1 MKKVLLKI
9 DGMTCSAC
17 SSGLEKYLNKQDGIK
32 TAAVNLVMNNANIEY
47 DEKKLTLE
55 QVEKFVEKAGFTSL
69 GIDNFEKEEKKKS
82 NEKYKLIEISVI
94 SILIL
99 YISMSHMVGLPV
111 IPFLNMMTHPI
122 NYAISLLILTTIVI
136 LFGKDIIKNGYKN
149 LIHKTP
155 NMDTLVMIGVL
166 ASYVY
171 SIYGTIRIL
180 QGHTMYVEKLYYES
194 AAIVIFFIKIGKFVE
209 NKNKDKTKE
218 ALQELMTITPNNATI
233 IREGKEVV
241 VTLDEIQKGDIVICK
256 PGEKIAV
263 DGEIID
269 GVTHINEAFITGES
283 KPAKRE
289 IGSKVIAGSI
299 NYEGTIKYKAE
310 KIGKE
315 STVSEIVRLV
325 ANATATKA
333 PIAKIA
339 DKISGYF
346 VPVVLVIS
354 IIAFVLWLI
363 ISKDIALAINIF
375 VSILVV
381 ACPCS
386 LGLATPLAIV
396 IASGNAS
403 RKGILVKTSEALEN
417 FHKAKTICFDK
428 TGTLTKGT
436 LSISKIY
443 NYSNLEEKE
452 LLKNIASIEKKS
464 EHPIARAI
472 VNKVVEE
479 KIEFEDLKEFKAIAG
494 FGVEAIMQNDD
505 KYLIGNRKLMTENG
519 VIIPNEQ
526 DEQQL
531 VNDGNSILFVS
542 LNNKLVALIGV
553 KDILKDNIENVIKE
567 LKDKNINVVMLTG
580 DNEKTAEIV
589 AKQIGIEKVISNVTP
604 KEKAKKIKELKK
616 DGIVI
621 MCGDGINDSI
631 SLVTADIGVSIS
643 SGTDIA
649 MDSASVILMNDNIEK
664 INELIEISEKT
675 IKNIKQNL
683 FWAFFYNAICIPVA
697 AGVFITLTGWQM
709 SPMLG
714 AAAMSLSSFF
724 VCMNAL
730 RLNTFSMHDASK
742 DIKRKKKEKK
752 TMEKTLEI
760 TGMMCGHCEMAVKK
774 ALEAVDGV
782 KSADVSHEKGTA
794 VVTLSKEVSNDVLK
808 KTVED
813 KDYTVTSIK

>member
-32 TAAVNLVMNNANIEY
+32 IATVNLVMNNANIEY
-47 DEKKLTLE
+47 DEKKLELE
-55 QVEKFVEKAGFTSL
+55 QIEKFVEKAGFTSL

-82 NEKYKLIEISVI
+82 NEKYKLIGISVI

-99 YISMSHMVGLPV
+99 YISMTHMVGLPV
-111 IPFLNMMTHPI
+111 IPFLNMMTYPI

-166 ASYVY
+166 ASYIY
-171 SIYGTIRIL
+171 SIYGTIKIL
-180 QGHTMYVEKLYYES
+180 QGHMMYVEKQYYES
-194 AAIVIFFIKIGKFVE
+194 AAIVIFFIKIGKFIE

-233 IREGKEVV
+233 IREGKEEI
-241 VTLDEIQKGDIVICK
+241 VTLDEIQKRDIVICK

-263 DGEIID
+263 DGEITE
-269 GVTHINEAFITGES
+269 GVTHLNEAFITGES
-283 KPAKRE
+283 KPAKKE

-325 ANATATKA
+325 ANATSTKA

-346 VPVVLVIS
+346 VPVVLIIS
-354 IIAFVLWLI
+354 VIAFILWFI
-363 ISKDIALAINIF
+363 ISKDIAFAINIF

-428 TGTLTKGT
+428 TGTLTKGM
-436 LSISKIY
+436 LNISKIY

-452 LLKNIASIEKKS
+452 LLKNIASIENKS
-464 EHPIARAI
+464 EHPIAKAI
-472 VNKVVEE
+472 VNKAIEENIELVEV
-479 KIEFEDLKEFKAIAG
+479 KEFKAIAG
-494 FGVEAIMQNDD
+494 FGVEAIMQNED

-567 LKDKNINVVMLTG
+567 LKNKNINVVMLTG

-604 KEKAKKIKELKK
+604 KEKAEKIKELKK

-664 INELIEISEKT
+664 IKELIEISRKT
-675 IKNIKQNL
+675 IRNIKQNL
-683 FWAFFYNAICIPVA
+683 FWAFFYNICMIPIACGILEPIGIEMNPMIA
-697 AGVFITLTGWQM
+697 ALAMTISSLTVV
-709 SPMLG
+709 L
-714 AAAMSLSSFF
+714 
-724 VCMNAL
+724 NAL
-730 RLNTFSMHDASK
+730 RLKNK
-742 DIKRKKKEKK
+742 
-752 TMEKTLEI
+752 
-760 TGMMCGHCEMAVKK
+760 
-774 ALEAVDGV
+774 
-782 KSADVSHEKGTA
+782 
-794 VVTLSKEVSNDVLK
+794 
-808 KTVED
+808 
-813 KDYTVTSIK
+813 

>member
-32 TAAVNLVMNNANIEY
+32 IATVNLVMNNANIEY
-47 DEKKLTLE
+47 DDKKLTLE
-55 QVEKFVEKAGFTSL
+55 QVEKFVEKAGFASL

-82 NEKYKLIEISVI
+82 NEKYKLIWISVI
-94 SILIL
+94 SIVIL
-99 YISMSHMVGLPV
+99 YISMSHMVGLPG
-111 IPFLNMMTHPI
+111 ISFLNMMTHPI
-122 NYAISLLILTTIVI
+122 NYAISLLVLTTII
-136 LFGKDIIKNGYKN
+136 LLFGKDIIKNGYKN

-166 ASYVY
+166 ASYIY

-233 IREGKEVV
+233 IREGKEEV
-241 VTLDEIQKGDIVICK
+241 VTLDEIQKEDIVICK

-263 DGEIID
+263 DGEIVEGI
-269 GVTHINEAFITGES
+269 THINEAFITGES
-283 KPAKRE
+283 KPAKKE
-289 IGSKVIAGSI
+289 VGSKVIAGSI

-325 ANATATKA
+325 ANATSTKA

-354 IIAFVLWLI
+354 VIAFLIWLI
-363 ISKDIALAINIF
+363 ISKDITLAINIF

-472 VNKVVEE
+472 VNKADEE
-479 KIEFEDLKEFKAIAG
+479 KIELEDLKEFKAIAG
-494 FGVEAIMQNDD
+494 FGVEAIMQNDY

-526 DEQQL
+526 DEIQL
-531 VNDGNSILFVS
+531 VNEGNSILFVS

-589 AKQIGIEKVISNVTP
+589 AKQIGIDKVVSNVTP
-604 KEKAKKIKELKK
+604 KEKAEKIKEFKK

-664 INELIEISEKT
+664 INELIDISTKT
-675 IKNIKQNL
+675 IRNIKQNL
-683 FWAFFYNAICIPVA
+683 FWAFFYNICMIPIACGILEPIGIEMNPMVA
-697 AGVFITLTGWQM
+697 AFAMTISSLTVV
-709 SPMLG
+709 L
-714 AAAMSLSSFF
+714 
-724 VCMNAL
+724 NAL
-730 RLNTFSMHDASK
+730 RL
-742 DIKRKKKEKK
+742 KK
-752 TMEKTLEI
+752 
-760 TGMMCGHCEMAVKK
+760 
-774 ALEAVDGV
+774 
-782 KSADVSHEKGTA
+782 
-794 VVTLSKEVSNDVLK
+794 
-808 KTVED
+808 
-813 KDYTVTSIK
+813 